1 MHKRKSSTKR
11 FERMNAQ
18 REKAVLWLRR
28 EMINAAWA
36 GGRSGFAVQ
45 IRMGG
50 RLTGGRLTE
59 SCVDLREARPRERGC
74 FTNRSCK

>member
-1 MHKRKSSTKR
+1 MHKRKASTKR

-36 GGRSGFAVQ
+36 AGQSGFAVQ
-45 IRMGG
+45 IRMGS
-50 RLTGGRLTE
+50 RFSDAATGTVG
-59 SCVDLREARPRERGC
+59 LREARPRAR
-74 FTNRSCK
+74 